1 MKVKVIGTINMNATT
16 IDVTDV
22 SQIDIGDN
30 VYLIGG
36 EGDIQI
42 SISSFAEM
50 SDQLNYELLT
60 RLPIDL
66 PRTIIA

>member
-22 SQIDIGDN
+22 PQINIGDN

-36 EGDIQI
+36 DGDRQI

-60 RLPIDL
+60 RLPKDL